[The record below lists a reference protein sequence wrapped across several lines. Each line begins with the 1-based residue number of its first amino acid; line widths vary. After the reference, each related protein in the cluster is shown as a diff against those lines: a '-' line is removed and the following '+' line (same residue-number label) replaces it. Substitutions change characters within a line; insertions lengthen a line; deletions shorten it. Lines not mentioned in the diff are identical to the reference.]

1 MKSVT
6 PYAELG
12 CLGSVAGKAG
22 SFLPFRWLGAARRR
36 TTFFFLLL
44 SYLAIQHV
52 YALQGANGAHD
63 PSTIVKSGNT
73 YWIFTTGDGVYGM
86 YSTDLISWTPAPRP
100 VFALGTWPSWINA
113 KVPGFAG
120 NFWAP
125 ECRFMNGKY
134 YLYYSCSTFGSR
146 VSAIGLATN
155 VTLDPNSPNYKWE
168 DQGEVVS
175 TSASSAVNAIDPA
188 LIEDANGSLWL
199 MYGSF
204 FGGIRMTQL
213 DKTTGKPTN
222 LATQYALANGGVEAP
237 YVIRNGNYYY
247 LFINRGACCQGVN
260 STYNIQIGRSANP
273 TGPYLD
279 KNGVNLNNGGGTTIL
294 ATTGHYI
301 GPGQVGVYQENGVTY
316 VSHHYYEGF
325 ENGAPKLSLA
335 SLQWDAAQWPVLT
348 RDWVAPGRYE
358 ITSRNSGKVWDAWGC
373 TGVAGQAIAQ
383 GNKAGLTCQQW
394 DFTPLGNGEYKI
406 TNALGGLAAEVAS
419 CSPYLAARLQL
430 NAYSGLL
437 CQQFKIERSSNGNY
451 VFSSVNGNRVVE
463 VPSASQNAGVQL
475 GLWDYNGCTCQ
486 QWALGNPIVTANTAQ
501 KLPELAIYP
510 NPVTQGKFTVDLGQ
524 LKPSGQ
530 MRVEVLSAQGQL
542 VHQQHFGPQA
552 RIEVT
557 LYKPLATGMYLV
569 RLKSSSGLLT
579 KKIVVE

>member
-1 MKSVT
+1 M
-6 PYAELG
+6 
-12 CLGSVAGKAG
+12 
-22 SFLPFRWLGAARRR
+22 FLFI
-36 TTFFFLLL
+36 T
-44 SYLAIQHV
+44 SCLAIQQV

-86 YSTDLISWTPAPRP
+86 YSTDLVSWTPGPRP
-100 VFALGTWPSWINA
+100 VFPIGTWPSWINA

-125 ECRFMNGKY
+125 ECKFMNGKY

-155 VTLDPNSPNYKWE
+155 VTLDPASPNYKWE

-175 TSASSAVNAIDPA
+175 TNASSAVNAIDPA
-188 LIEDANGSLWL
+188 LFEDADGKLWL
-199 MYGSF
+199 TYGSF

-213 DKTTGKPTN
+213 DKTTGKP
-222 LATQYALANGGVEAP
+222 LDLGTQYALANGGVEAP
-237 YVIRNGNYYY
+237 YVIRNGSYYY
-247 LFINRGACCQGVN
+247 LFVNRGACCQGVN
-260 STYNIQIGRSANP
+260 STYNVQVGRSASP

-279 KNGVNLNNGGGTTIL
+279 KNGVNLNSNGGTTIL
-294 ATTGHYI
+294 ATAGHYI

-335 SLQWDAAQWPVLT
+335 SLLWDAAQWPVLT
-348 RDWVAPGRYE
+348 RDWVAAGRYQ
-358 ITSRNSGKVWDAWGC
+358 ITSSNSPLVWDAWGC
-373 TGVAGQAIAQ
+373 TGTAGQAIAQ
-383 GNKAGLTCQQW
+383 GTNANLACQQW
-394 DFTPLGNGEYKI
+394 DFTSLGNGEYKI

-419 CSPYLAARLQL
+419 CSPYLGSKLQL

-437 CQQFKIERSSNGNY
+437 CQQFKIERANNGSY
-451 VFSSVNGNRVVE
+451 VFASVNGNRVVE
-463 VPSASQNAGVQL
+463 VPNASQTPGVQL
-475 GLWDYNGCTCQ
+475 GLWDYNGCNCQ
-486 QWALGNPIVTANTAQ
+486 RWTLGNAIVTANATS

-510 NPVTQGKFTVDLGQ
+510 SPVTQGKFTVELGT
-524 LKPSGQ
+524 LKLTGPV
-530 MRVEVLSAQGQL
+530 RVEVLSVQGQM
-542 VHQQHFGPQA
+542 VYQQQFNPQP
-552 RIEVT
+552 RLEVAVD
-557 LYKPLATGMYLV
+557 KPLAAGMYLV
-569 RLKSSSGLLT
+569 RLKTSSGQLT

>member
-1 MKSVT
+1 MKIITLSAKLHRLAIT
-6 PYAELG
+6 
-12 CLGSVAGKAG
+12 GKAAL
-22 SFLPFRWLGAARRR
+22 LPQVEWLGFAYRRVVVS
-36 TTFFFLLL
+36 FFLLC
-44 SYLAIQHV
+44 SLAVQHA

-125 ECRFMNGKY
+125 ECKFMNGKY
-134 YLYYSCSTFGSR
+134 YLYYSCSTFGSK

-155 VTLDPNSPNYKWE
+155 VTLDPTSPNYKWE

-175 TSASSAVNAIDPA
+175 TNASSAVNAIDPA
-188 LIEDANGSLWL
+188 LIEDASGNLWL
-199 MYGSF
+199 TYGSF

-213 DKTTGKPTN
+213 DKITGKPTD

-247 LFINRGACCQGVN
+247 LFINRGACCQGIN
-260 STYNIQIGRSANP
+260 STYNIQIGRSTSP
-273 TGPYLD
+273 TGPYVD
-279 KNGVNLNNGGGTTIL
+279 KNGMNLNNGGGTTLL
-294 ATTGHYI
+294 ATAGHYI
-301 GPGQVGVYQENGVTY
+301 GPGQVGIYQENGITY

-348 RDWVAPGRYE
+348 RDWVAAGRYE
-358 ITSRNSGKVWDAWGC
+358 ITSSNSGKVWDAWGC

-383 GNKAGLTCQQW
+383 GNRAGLACQQW
-394 DFTPLGNGEYKI
+394 DFAPLGNGEYKI

-437 CQQFKIERSSNGNY
+437 CQQFKVERASNGAL
-451 VFSSVNGNRVVE
+451 VLSSVNGNRVVE
-463 VPSASQNAGVQL
+463 VPGASQNAGVQL

-486 QWALGNPIVTANTAQ
+486 RWTLSTPIVTANMAQ
-501 KLPELAIYP
+501 RLPELAIYP
-510 NPVTQGKFTVDLGQ
+510 SPVTQGKFTVDLGH
-524 LKPSGQ
+524 LKPTGQ
-530 MRVEVLSAQGQL
+530 VRVEVLNAQGQR
-542 VHQQHFGPQA
+542 VSQQLFGPQEKL
-552 RIEVT
+552 EVAID
-557 LYKPLATGMYLV
+557 KPLAAGVYLV
-569 RLKSSSGLLT
+569 RLQSNSGLLT
-579 KKIVVE
+579 KKIIVE